1 MDKDKHDLFVGRK
14 SLMLPDRDG
23 DPTEGMANLLDL
35 FVLIGVGLMISAMT
49 SFGMG
54 DLLGS
59 KSTTIVTNPGTK
71 QQTITIKAN
80 GTISTYKPSDKS
92 ATGAGTA
99 LGTIYQLA
107 DGTKVFVPAGTSPAA
122 TSTP

>member
-1 MDKDKHDLFVGRK
+1 VDKDKHDLFVGRK

-23 DPTEGMANLLDL
+23 DPTEGMGQPARPVRPHRRRTHDL
-35 FVLIGVGLMISAMT
+35 RD
-49 SFGMG
+49 
-54 DLLGS
+54 DLVRDGRPLGS